1 MKKEQNL
8 EILRQKIDSVDKQ
21 ILSLINQR
29 MEFAIR
35 TTKYKK
41 EIKDAEREKFILDN
55 INKSDYPLLG
65 KELPQKIYNA
75 ILEHSCGLQDKKVPT
90 IGFQG
95 VHGAYSQMAAK
106 QWDEDMITL
115 PCKSFEEIFEG
126 VQNDIF
132 DYGIVP
138 IENNLGGVIGGVNA
152 LLLSHEDISIIG
164 GMNFPVNHCLL
175 CNQNANYRDLKNVYS
190 HYQALAQCSD
200 FIEDLELIT
209 HIYYDTAGAAKMISE
224 KDPDSSAA
232 IASELAA
239 EFYGLKIL
247 KKNIANTPHNRTRFF
262 IISKNEKPKTTNRC
276 SIVFSCP
283 HTVGSLGEIIKI
295 FSDNKINLTRL
306 ESFYPGDGSLK
317 FFTDF
322 QLPENPEAFD
332 KLLDILGE
340 ATIELKILGKY
351 QEKEEK

>member
-8 EILRQKIDSVDKQ
+8 EILRQKIDSIDKQ
-21 ILSLINQR
+21 ILSLVNQR

-41 EIKDAEREKFILDN
+41 EIKDEKREKSILDN
-55 INKSDYPLLG
+55 ISNSGYPLLG
-65 KELPQKIYNA
+65 DALPQKIYNA
-75 ILEHSCGLQDKKVPT
+75 ILEHSCKLQDKKVPT

-106 QWDEDMITL
+106 QWDENMITL
-115 PCKSFEEIFEG
+115 PCKSFEEIFDG
-126 VQNDIF
+126 VQSEIL

-152 LLLSHEDISIIG
+152 LLLSHEDISIVG
-164 GMNFPVNHCLL
+164 GMSFPVRHCLL

-224 KDPDSSAA
+224 KDPVSSAA

-239 EFYGLKIL
+239 EFYGLKII
-247 KKNIANTPHNRTRFF
+247 KKNITNTPHNRTRFF
-262 IISKNEKPKTTNRC
+262 IIAKNKEPKETNRC

-283 HTVGSLGEIIKI
+283 HTVGSLGEIIKV
-295 FSDNKINLTRL
+295 FSTHKINLTRL
-306 ESFYPGDGSLK
+306 ESFYPGNGDLK
-317 FFTDF
+317 FFADF
-322 QLPENPEAFD
+322 ELPENPEAFD
-332 KLLDILGE
+332 KLMKILGK